1 MVSAQASAHASA
13 HPSAQAPAPLLLS
26 NVKPVAFG
34 VGTPSGA
41 VDILVGA
48 DGRIAAVGPSLEAPA
63 GAQRIDGKGAWV
75 SPGWIDL
82 HAHVWHGG
90 TDISIRPSLCGVE
103 RGVTTIVDA
112 GSAGEA
118 NFAGFRE
125 FVIDRARERIKAFI
139 NIGSIGLVACN
150 RVSEL
155 IDIRSIDIDRTIAC
169 VEQNRDVIIGL
180 KVRASHVI
188 LGSWGITPVKVAK
201 KVAKILKLPL
211 MVHVGEPPPLFDE
224 VLEILGPGDVVTHC
238 FNGKAGGS
246 IIEDEDLFQ
255 LAERCAGEGIRLD
268 VGHGGA
274 SFSFRVAEVAIGRG
288 LLPFSIST
296 DLHNRSLDN
305 PVWDLGTTMSKL
317 LAVGMPFDKVIEATT
332 LAPAT
337 VIGLPT
343 TALLAPGTRA
353 EFTVFEVNDA
363 DIRIVDSMGDA
374 ATLSRLIEPRWTVL
388 GAEAVRA
395 SRYQPH
401 TSALGGSSCPHCGW
415 MLSR

>member
-1 MVSAQASAHASA
+1 MLSAASA
-13 HPSAQAPAPLLLS
+13 APLLLS
-26 NVKPVAFG
+26 GVRPVAFG
-34 VGTPSGA
+34 RAQPSGP
-41 VDILVGA
+41 VDILIDATGP
-48 DGRIAAVGPSLEAPA
+48 IEAVGRGLQAPA
-63 GAQRIDGKGAWV
+63 GAQMVDGKGAFV
-75 SPGWIDL
+75 SPGWTDL

-90 TDISIRPSLCGVE
+90 TDISIRPSVCGLE

-118 NFAGFRE
+118 NFHGFRE
-125 FVIDRARERIKAFI
+125 FVIEPARERIRAFL

-169 VEQNRDVIIGL
+169 VEANRDVIVGI

-201 KVAKILKLPL
+201 KVAKILRLPL

-224 VLEILGPGDVVTHC
+224 VLEILTSGDVVTHC

-246 IIEDEDLFQ
+246 LVEDEDVFAFAQ
-255 LAERCAGEGIRLD
+255 RCASEGIRLD

-274 SFSFRVAEVAIGRG
+274 SFSFKVAEIAIERG

-296 DLHNRSLDN
+296 DLHNRSLDT
-305 PVWDLGTTMSKL
+305 PVWDLGTTLSKL
-317 LAVGMPFDKVIEATT
+317 LAVGMPFEAVIEAATV
-332 LAPAT
+332 APNA

-343 TALLAPGTRA
+343 DNLLAPGTPA
-353 EFTVFEVNDA
+353 EFTVFELSDVDLA
-363 DIRIVDSMGDA
+363 LTDSMGHQA
-374 ATLSRLIEPRWTVL
+374 HLKQLIEPRWTIV
-388 GAEAVRA
+388 GAQAVRA
-395 SRYQPH
+395 GRYVPDRA
-401 TSALGGSSCPHCGW
+401 SALSAGCPHCGW
-415 MLSR
+415 ISGR

>member
-1 MVSAQASAHASA
+1 MTVLSHTTGS
-13 HPSAQAPAPLLLS
+13 LLIS
-26 NVKPVAFG
+26 GVKPVAFG
-34 VGTPSGA
+34 AGTPQGRVDVLIGASG
-41 VDILVGA
+41 VIQ
-48 DGRIAAVGPSLEAPA
+48 AVGPSLEAPPE
-63 GAQRIDGKGAWV
+63 AQRLDGAGSYL
-75 SPGWIDL
+75 SPGWTDL
-82 HAHVWHGG
+82 HVHVWHGG

-103 RGVTTIVDA
+103 RGVTTVVDA

-118 NFAGFRE
+118 NFHGFRE
-125 FVIDRARERIKAFI
+125 FVIEPARERIRAFL

-169 VEQNRDVIIGL
+169 VEQNRDVIIGI

-211 MVHVGEPPPLFDE
+211 MVHVGEPPPLYDE
-224 VLEILGPGDVVTHC
+224 VLEILTPGDVVTHC

-246 IIEDEDLFQ
+246 IMEDEDLF
-255 LAERCAGEGIRLD
+255 LLTERCASEGIRLD

-274 SFSFRVAEVAIGRG
+274 SFSFKVAEAAIARG

-296 DLHNRSLDN
+296 DLHARSLDS

-317 LAVGMPFDKVIEATT
+317 LAVGMPFDAVIEAAT
-332 LAPAT
+332 LAPMS

-343 TALLAPGTRA
+343 ENRLAPGARA
-353 EFTVFEVNDA
+353 EFTIFDLVDG
-363 DIRIVDSMGDA
+363 DLLITDSMGA
-374 ATLSRLIEPRWTVL
+374 EAHLRRLITPRWTIL
-388 GAEAVRA
+388 GREAIRA
-395 SRYQPH
+395 SSYEPGRR
-401 TSALGGSSCPHCGW
+401 SALGGDACPHCGW
-415 MLSR
+415 TRVR

>member
-1 MVSAQASAHASA
+1 MST
-13 HPSAQAPAPLLLS
+13 APGPLLLAD
-26 NVKPVAFG
+26 VRPVAFG
-34 VGTPSGA
+34 PGTPRGPL
-41 VDILVGA
+41 DILVGG
-48 DGRIAAVGPSLEAPA
+48 DGRIAAVGPSLAAPA
-63 GAQRIDGKGAWV
+63 GVTRIDGKGAWV

-103 RGVTTIVDA
+103 RGVATIVDA

-118 NFAGFRE
+118 SFEGFRE
-125 FVIDRARERIKAFI
+125 FVIDRARERIRAFL

-169 VEQNRDVIIGL
+169 VEKHRDVIVGL

-211 MVHVGEPPPLFDE
+211 MVHVGEPPPLYDE
-224 VLEILGPGDVVTHC
+224 VLGVLGPGDVVTHC

-246 IIEDEDLFQ
+246 LIEDEDLFA

-274 SFSFRVAEVAIGRG
+274 SFSFRVAEVAIKRG

-305 PVWDLGTTMSKL
+305 PVWDLATTMSKL
-317 LAVGMPFDKVIEATT
+317 LAIGMPFDKVVEATT
-332 LAPAT
+332 LAPAS

-343 TALLAPGTRA
+343 DGLLGPGARA
-353 EFTVFEVNDA
+353 EFTVFEVRDA
-363 DIRIVDSMGDA
+363 DLRIVDSMGDA
-374 ATLSRLIEPRWTVL
+374 ATLSRLIEPRWTIL
-388 GAEAVRA
+388 GAEAIRA
-395 SRYQPH
+395 GRYE
-401 TSALGGSSCPHCGW
+401 ARGGSLNGSACPHCGW
-415 MLSR
+415 VLSR

>member
-1 MVSAQASAHASA
+1 MTALSSSTG
-13 HPSAQAPAPLLLS
+13 PLLIS
-26 NVKPVAFG
+26 GVKPVAFG
-34 VGTPSGA
+34 AGRPQGRTDVL
-41 VDILVGA
+41 IGA
-48 DGRIAAVGPSLEAPA
+48 DGLVQAVGASLDAPP
-63 GAQRIDGKGAWV
+63 GAQRLNCEGSYL
-75 SPGWIDL
+75 SPGWTDL

-118 NFAGFRE
+118 NFHGFRE
-125 FVIDRARERIKAFI
+125 FIIEPARERIRAFL

-155 IDIRSIDIDRTIAC
+155 IDIRSIDIDRTIDC
-169 VEQNRDVIIGL
+169 VERNRDVIIGI

-224 VLEILGPGDVVTHC
+224 VLEILTPGDVVTHC

-246 IIEDEDLFQ
+246 IMEDEDLFL
-255 LAERCAGEGIRLD
+255 LAQRCASEGIRLD

-274 SFSFRVAEVAIGRG
+274 SFSFRVAEAAIARG

-296 DLHNRSLDN
+296 DLHARSLDN

-317 LAVGMPFDKVIEATT
+317 LAVGMPFDAVIEAAT
-332 LAPAT
+332 LAPMS

-343 TALLAPGTRA
+343 ENRLAPGTRA
-353 EFTVFEVNDA
+353 EFTLFDLVDG
-363 DIRIVDSMGDA
+363 DLRIADSMGA
-374 ATLSRLIEPRWTVL
+374 EAHLRQLITPRWTILGREAIGASSYEPGRRSVL
-388 GAEAVRA
+388 GADA
-395 SRYQPH
+395 
-401 TSALGGSSCPHCGW
+401 CPHCGW
-415 MLSR
+415 TRAR

>member
-1 MVSAQASAHASA
+1 MD
-13 HPSAQAPAPLLLS
+13 PIPARPLLLA
-26 NVKPVAFG
+26 NVRPVAFG
-34 VGTPSGA
+34 SGA
-41 VDILVGA
+41 TDGVTDVLIGA
-48 DGRIAAVGPSLEAPA
+48 DGRVSAVGRMLGLPTDT
-63 GAQRIDGKGAWV
+63 QRIDCGGSWI

-90 TDISIRPSLCGVE
+90 TDISIRPSVAGLE
-103 RGVTTIVDA
+103 RGVVTVVDA

-118 NFAGFRE
+118 NFHGFRE
-125 FVIDRARERIKAFI
+125 FIIEPARERVRAFL

-169 VEQNRDVIIGL
+169 VEQNRDVIVGL

-211 MVHVGEPPPLFDE
+211 MVHVGEPPPLYDE

-246 IIEDEDLFQ
+246 IIEDEDLFD
-255 LAERCAGEGIRLD
+255 LTRRCADEGIRLD

-274 SFSFRVAEVAIGRG
+274 SFSFRVAETAIARG

-317 LAVGMPFDKVIEATT
+317 LAVGMPFEKVVEAVTHGPAEVIKLDMKNS
-332 LAPAT
+332 LAEGSP
-337 VIGLPT
+337 
-343 TALLAPGTRA
+343 A
-353 EFTVFEVNDA
+353 EFTLFDLVDA
-363 DIRIVDSMGDA
+363 DLSIVDSMGHSA
-374 ATLSRLIEPRWTVL
+374 RLDRLFEPRWTVL
-388 GAEAVRA
+388 GNEAIRA
-395 SRYQPH
+395 
-401 TSALGGSSCPHCGW
+401 GSYRPPEHAADPGCPHCGW
-415 MLSR
+415 IRPR

>member
-1 MVSAQASAHASA
+1 MTA
-13 HPSAQAPAPLLLS
+13 PSWTAPLLLAGAR
-26 NVKPVAFG
+26 PVAFG
-34 VGTPSGA
+34 SGMPQGT
-41 VDILVGA
+41 VDILVGD
-48 DGRIAAVGPSLEAPA
+48 DGHIREVGPALAAPPDARRIEAA
-63 GAQRIDGKGAWV
+63 GLFV
-75 SPGWIDL
+75 SPGWVDL

-90 TDISIRPSLCGVE
+90 TDISIRPSLCGIE

-118 NFAGFRE
+118 NFHGFRE
-125 FVIDRARERIKAFI
+125 FVIEPARERIRAFL

-169 VEQNRDVIIGL
+169 VEQNRDVIVGI

-224 VLEILGPGDVVTHC
+224 VLEILTPGDVVTHC

-246 IIEDEDLFQ
+246 IIEDDDLFG
-255 LAERCAGEGIRLD
+255 LAERCAREGIRLD

-274 SFSFRVAEVAIGRG
+274 SFSFKVAEVAIARG

-296 DLHNRSLDN
+296 DLHARSLDS
-305 PVWDLGTTMSKL
+305 PVWDLGTTLSKL
-317 LAVGMPFDKVIEATT
+317 LAVGMPFEAVIEAAT
-332 LAPAT
+332 LAPMQ
-337 VIGLPT
+337 VIGLPST
-343 TALLAPGTRA
+343 DLLAPGARA
-353 EFTVFEVNDA
+353 EFTVFAVTESDLVL
-363 DIRIVDSMGDA
+363 RDSMGA
-374 ATLSRLIEPRWTVL
+374 EARLDRLVVPRWTIL
-388 GAEAVRA
+388 GAEAIPA
-395 SRYQPH
+395 SPYEPGRR
-401 TSALGGSSCPHCGW
+401 SALGDGACPHCGW
-415 MLSR
+415 IGAR

>member
-1 MVSAQASAHASA
+1 MTALSSSTG
-13 HPSAQAPAPLLLS
+13 PLLIS
-26 NVKPVAFG
+26 GVKPVAFG
-34 VGTPSGA
+34 AGMPQGR
-41 VDILVGA
+41 VDVLIGA
-48 DGRIAAVGPSLEAPA
+48 DGLVHAVGASLDAPP
-63 GAQRIDGKGAWV
+63 GAQRLNCEGSYL
-75 SPGWIDL
+75 SPGWTDL

-118 NFAGFRE
+118 NFHGFRE
-125 FVIDRARERIKAFI
+125 FIIEPARERIRAFL

-155 IDIRSIDIDRTIAC
+155 IDIRSIDIDRTIDC
-169 VEQNRDVIIGL
+169 VERNRDVIIGI

-224 VLEILGPGDVVTHC
+224 VLEILTPGDVVTHC

-246 IIEDEDLFQ
+246 IMEDEDLFL
-255 LAERCAGEGIRLD
+255 LAQRCASEGIRLD

-274 SFSFRVAEVAIGRG
+274 SFSFRVAEAAIARG

-296 DLHNRSLDN
+296 DLHARSLDS

-317 LAVGMPFDKVIEATT
+317 LAVGMPFDAVIEAAT
-332 LAPAT
+332 LAPMS

-343 TALLAPGTRA
+343 ENRLAPGTRA
-353 EFTVFEVNDA
+353 EFTLFDLVDG
-363 DIRIVDSMGDA
+363 DLRIADSMGA
-374 ATLSRLIEPRWTVL
+374 EAHLRQLITPRWAILGREAIGASSYEPGRRSVL
-388 GAEAVRA
+388 GADA
-395 SRYQPH
+395 
-401 TSALGGSSCPHCGW
+401 CPHCGW
-415 MLSR
+415 TRAR